1 MKVSDKFFQP
11 PFLVFSLST
20 ISITPQ
26 FGTSVDTVLEI
37 HFPIL
42 ELNTCIFA
50 TLPIL
55 RNVKLMPSLLFN
67 DRFYFSF
74 KLANKD
80 FMCLVSGGGINS

>member
-37 HFPIL
+37 HFPHPRIKYL
-42 ELNTCIFA
+42 
-50 TLPIL
+50 
-55 RNVKLMPSLLFN
+55 
-67 DRFYFSF
+67 YFCYSAHPQKCEVNAQLTF
-74 KLANKD
+74 Q
-80 FMCLVSGGGINS
+80 